1 MPIHDM
7 RIVSLLLAVIIFN
20 ILAVSVVYAEEDP
33 TPAPQPQIQWTNE
46 FTVQDEPSA
55 IVTLLKNFI
64 EGFDSFMGGF
74 IFYTPDPLAET
85 ITLKDDSTIPGV
97 TKYRNTLYQIA
108 IPIIAIIISLIALSK
123 IGTDNTHELKSFAT
137 RFFAL
142 IVLFIV
148 VPPLL
153 SYSIQF
159 NNLLIERIS
168 DTQQFTGFL
177 NNYFDQAQEKIA
189 DNQSSEKFGIPSF
202 DMSLTSGI
210 FKSFG
215 KFIVQIFLF
224 AITFLFLLC
233 GFLFIGFQFVI
244 RFATLLFLG
253 VIYPLVLPFILSE
266 KTQNIVYTFLKIW
279 ITFLIQQPAFVLG
292 FAIVTDIFNSILNAQ
307 GPSVGMLFFYTGFL
321 FFLGGVNVLVGRIF
335 GDAWGAM
342 SNNMMAMVST
352 RAVTSTADSGANAIN
367 KSSAMRSLKNNV
379 GQQFTNMWSSKS
391 DNKKSLNSSSDAT
404 RNNKYVDQSVSNNSI
419 SQKDTVLA
427 PLSNKLNQK
436 GFTVNQEN
444 PKQGFVSVSG
454 EAYRHEDQKSG
465 LVSYYPTIT
474 EAVQDGIPQDKL
486 KPVEFKNE
494 HFIDLSSFSDKN
506 PNPHNY
512 NAMQESKKQGKELNY
527 AYVTDK
533 SPQNRVKRFLDISEG
548 RNLAYG
554 VKGVIVERQAK
565 DGTDQVIRLYS
576 TKNYEKRKNI

>member
-1 MPIHDM
+1 M
-7 RIVSLLLAVIIFN
+7 RIVSLLIAVLIIN
-20 ILAVSVVYAEEDP
+20 IFAVSVVYAEEDP

-46 FTVQDEPSA
+46 FTVQDEPST

-74 IFYTPDPLAET
+74 IFYTPDPLANT
-85 ITLKDDSTIPGV
+85 ITLKDESTIPGV
-97 TKYRNTLYQIA
+97 TKYRNTFYQIA
-108 IPIIAIIISLIALSK
+108 IPIIAIIVSFIALSK
-123 IGTDNTHELKSFAT
+123 LGTDNSHELKSFAT
-137 RFFAL
+137 RFFTL

-168 DTQQFTGFL
+168 ETQKFTGFL
-177 NNYFDQAQEKIA
+177 NNYFDQAQTKIE

-266 KTQNIVYTFLKIW
+266 KTQNIIYTFFKIW

-352 RAVTSTADSGANAIN
+352 RAVTSTAGSGMHNLN
-367 KSSAMRSLKNNV
+367 RSSAVRGLKYNV
-379 GQQFTNMWSSKS
+379 GQQLTNIWSSKS
-391 DNKKSLNSSSDAT
+391 DTNKSSSFTTNASGK
-404 RNNKYVDQSVSNNSI
+404 NNKEYVDQSINQHSFTKNE
-419 SQKDTVLA
+419 TALA
-427 PLSNKLNQK
+427 PHSNKLSQK
-436 GFTVNQEN
+436 GFAVNQEN

-454 EAYRHEDQKSG
+454 SAYRHENNKSG

-474 EAVQDGIPQDKL
+474 EAVQDGIPQEKL
-486 KPVEFKNE
+486 QPVELKNE
-494 HFIDLSSFSDKN
+494 QFIDLSSFNDKN

-512 NAMQESKKQGKELNY
+512 NAMQESKKQGKSIDY
-527 AYVTDK
+527 AYVNDK
-533 SPQNRVKRFLDISEG
+533 SPQHKVKRFLDISEG

-565 DGTDQVIRLYS
+565 KGTDPVIRMYS
-576 TKNYEKRKNI
+576 TKSYEKRKNI